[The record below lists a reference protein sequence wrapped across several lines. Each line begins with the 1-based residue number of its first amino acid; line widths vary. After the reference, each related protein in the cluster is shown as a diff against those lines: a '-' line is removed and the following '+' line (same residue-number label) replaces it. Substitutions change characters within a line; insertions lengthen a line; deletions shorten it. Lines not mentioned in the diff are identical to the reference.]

1 MEQTT
6 NAQTPAIAIQIDDL
20 IGVITFGQTIRETVE
35 SGLRFNDGTNARVM
49 ATYAELRN
57 VWGRLK
63 HHTPPDMVGVPIA
76 MAEPEILAVRAAV
89 RSMIAL
95 VQEFPNDAPA
105 QMHVDPT
112 WLITLRGALDA
123 AIAQFGDTQRLRA
136 VARLN

>member
-1 MEQTT
+1 MTD
-6 NAQTPAIAIQIDDL
+6 PAVAIQIDDL

-35 SGLRFNDGTNARVM
+35 SGLRFNDDTDARVVT
-49 ATYAELRN
+49 TYALVGQ
-57 VWGRLK
+57 VWDRLK

-76 MAEPEILAVRAAV
+76 MTEPEILAVRAAV

-112 WLITLRGALDA
+112 WLITIRGALDA
-123 AIAQFGDTQRLRA
+123 AREQFRDAQRLRA

>member
-1 MEQTT
+1 MTDL
-6 NAQTPAIAIQIDDL
+6 AVAIQIDDL
-20 IGVITFGQTIRETVE
+20 IGVITFGQTIGETVE
-35 SGLRFNDGTNARVM
+35 TRLRFINDDTDARVM

-57 VWGRLK
+57 VWDRLK

-76 MAEPEILAVRAAV
+76 MTEPEILAVRAAV

-112 WLITLRGALDA
+112 WLITIRGALDA
-123 AIAQFGDTQRLRA
+123 AREQFRDAQRLRA